1 MLDNELKTQL
11 RELFKKLNWRI
22 EVRLFQSSHSVLN
35 ELDQFLSDVV
45 SCSEQITLTR
55 VSESTPAPYFQL
67 WSQSKFTGVAFTGI
81 PSGHE
86 FSSFVLAL
94 LNSTEA
100 GQLPDKRLRARMEGL
115 KGEVEVR
122 TFVSLSCENCPD
134 VVQALNQVALFGRR
148 IKHTMIEGSVVS
160 DELSR
165 LNIQGVPAVFIGDK
179 LLHSGRGSL
188 NELLGKLESELGSDA
203 PQNFEQESL
212 GTFDV
217 AVLGGGPAG
226 VSAAIYSARKG
237 LKTALIAEKIGGQV
251 NETKG
256 IENLIS
262 VIYTDGPQLS
272 AGLAEHIRSYP
283 VALFEQRKLKQ
294 MVAGDKKAL
303 LLDSG
308 ETLEADQVIVATGA
322 KWRTLNVPGE
332 AEYLGRGVAYC
343 PHCDGPFFK
352 DKDVAVIGG
361 GNSGVEAAIDLA
373 GICASVTVIEFAES
387 LKADQVLID
396 KLNTLKNVNVLQSS
410 KTTRVIGNGSHVVA
424 LELENKNTQEL
435 RTISVDGVF
444 VQIGLIPNSECVRGV
459 VELSGSG
466 EIEVDPKG
474 RTSLKGV
481 YAAGDVTTTPY
492 KQIIIAMGEGAKV
505 ALSAFE
511 DRTRAV

>member
-11 RELFKKLNWRI
+11 RELFKKLNWPI

-188 NELLGKLESELGSDA
+188 NELLGKL
-203 PQNFEQESL
+203 
-212 GTFDV
+212 
-217 AVLGGGPAG
+217 
-226 VSAAIYSARKG
+226 
-237 LKTALIAEKIGGQV
+237 
-251 NETKG
+251 
-256 IENLIS
+256 
-262 VIYTDGPQLS
+262 
-272 AGLAEHIRSYP
+272 
-283 VALFEQRKLKQ
+283 
-294 MVAGDKKAL
+294 
-303 LLDSG
+303 
-308 ETLEADQVIVATGA
+308 
-322 KWRTLNVPGE
+322 
-332 AEYLGRGVAYC
+332 
-343 PHCDGPFFK
+343 
-352 DKDVAVIGG
+352 
-361 GNSGVEAAIDLA
+361 
-373 GICASVTVIEFAES
+373 
-387 LKADQVLID
+387 
-396 KLNTLKNVNVLQSS
+396 
-410 KTTRVIGNGSHVVA
+410 
-424 LELENKNTQEL
+424 
-435 RTISVDGVF
+435 
-444 VQIGLIPNSECVRGV
+444 
-459 VELSGSG
+459 
-466 EIEVDPKG
+466 
-474 RTSLKGV
+474 
-481 YAAGDVTTTPY
+481 
-492 KQIIIAMGEGAKV
+492 
-505 ALSAFE
+505 
-511 DRTRAV
+511 

>member
-1 MLDNELKTQL
+1 MLDNDLKMQL
-11 RELFKKLNWRI
+11 RELFRKLNWPI
-22 EVRLFQSSHSVLN
+22 EIRLFKTNHSVAS
-35 ELDQFLSDVV
+35 ELDQFLSEVV
-45 SCSEQITLTR
+45 SCSDQLSLTR
-55 VSESTPAPYFQL
+55 LNDTAPAPYFQL

-86 FSSFVLAL
+86 FSSFILAL
-94 LNSTEA
+94 LNATEA
-100 GQLPDKRLRARMEGL
+100 GQLPDKRLRSRMELL
-115 KGEVEVR
+115 KREVEVR

-148 IKHTMIEGSVVS
+148 IKHTMVEGSVVE

-165 LNIQGVPAVFIGDK
+165 LNIQGVPAVFVGDK
-179 LLHSGRGSL
+179 LIHSGRGGMS
-188 NELLGKLESELGSDA
+188 ELLEKLENELGSETSVSSI
-203 PQNFEQESL
+203 PESL

-237 LKTALIAEKIGGQV
+237 LRTALIAEKIGGQV

-262 VIYTDGPQLS
+262 VIYTDGPKLS

-283 VALFEQRKLKQ
+283 VSIFEQRKLKKLTS
-294 MVAGDKKAL
+294 GEKKSL

-308 ETLEADQVIVATGA
+308 ETLDADQIIVATGA
-322 KWRTLNVPGE
+322 KWRTLDVPGE
-332 AEYLGRGVAYC
+332 VEYLGRGVAYC

-352 DKDVAVIGG
+352 EKAVAVIGG

-373 GICASVTVIEFAES
+373 GICSSVTVVEFAES
-387 LKADQVLID
+387 LKADQVLLD
-396 KLNTLKNVNVLQSS
+396 KLNSLKNVSVLKSS
-410 KTTRVIGNGSHVVA
+410 KTTRVLGNGSKVIA
-424 LELENKNTQEL
+424 LELEDRNSHEL
-435 RTISVDGVF
+435 RTIAVDGVF
-444 VQIGLIPNSECVRGV
+444 VQIGLIPNSECVKGA
-459 VELSGSG
+459 VELSSSG
-466 EIEVDPKG
+466 EIEVDHKG

-511 DRTRAV
+511 DRTRSF